1 MAVSSW
7 TRVLT
12 PVVCIALV
20 LGPLPVLA
28 EQTIRCDSRG
38 FGYRYCRI
46 DTDDR
51 VEMVRQHSLIDCRE
65 NRSWGYD
72 RHGVWVDRGC
82 SADFRVGS
90 RHGSGHK
97 AAAVGAALVGLA
109 ALAAIANSKQSQAQ
123 EEVASWAVGTF
134 RGYDEVEGADVE
146 LTILP
151 GGSLNGRAGRNEF
164 TGMLKGSRLEAGRH
178 VFRVQASGNGFIAT
192 DERDSR
198 HRVVF
203 QRSGGGY

>member
-1 MAVSSW
+1 MAISVLARGVTPLVCVS
-7 TRVLT
+7 
-12 PVVCIALV
+12 LV
-20 LGPLPVLA
+20 IGPLPARA
-28 EQTIRCDSRG
+28 EETIRCDSRG
-38 FGYRYCRI
+38 FNYRYCRI

-72 RHGVWVDRGC
+72 RHGIWVDHGC
-82 SADFRVGS
+82 SADFRVGR
-90 RHGSGHK
+90 RHGGNK

-109 ALAAIANSKQSQAQ
+109 ALAAIANSKHSQAQ
-123 EEVASWAVGTF
+123 DEVASWAVGSF
-134 RGYDEVEGADVE
+134 RGYDEVEGTDVQ

-151 GGSLNGRAGRNEF
+151 GGSLNGRAGRNDF
-164 TGMLKGSRLEAGRH
+164 TGTLTGSRLEAGRH
-178 VFRVQASGNGFIAT
+178 VFRIEPSGNGFVAT
-192 DERDSR
+192 DERDAR